1 MKQIYFYSDPARYQ
15 DQIALGRTPMLKIGD
30 TTQETTDERI
40 KQQDTTACAQL
51 LENKGSF
58 LTAFGDKEF
67 HRHLESLG
75 YKKTRA
81 EREWFY
87 ITVEDAERE
96 LYHYRDGVVKVER
109 YFTPRPHQAWVNAEI
124 LKRWDGE
131 QTIIQPLNLAARFG
145 KTLQAL
151 SLFRDSGLQ
160 IMVVAAHWLAANESF
175 VKTVNSRFDIAA
187 DITVVKPDYDEFK
200 AAIDKGGR
208 VLIDVSLHKDAA
220 DIDPRLVAALSVH
233 KKLIYIDEAD
243 YGAWRDGKR
252 ETAAQFIEPGIN
264 LVCVAT
270 GTNIERALIG
280 TKGNLQEPI
289 TVTYLDLVEAK
300 RGEGYLFQPGGFCA
314 DNAQKWMDTL
324 SDIVDVG
331 VLNLGIETELKDEL
345 NALTDERRP
354 NMPKIVAKRNSHLQR
369 RMIQTLLFDELFGAD
384 VFGMYN
390 TRYEPIEHPAAM
402 MFIPGT
408 KGDVNNIVKMGMAI
422 APHYNWIALHGD
434 DYTNRT
440 AEDAVID
447 AIENNGKERTVIV
460 SCSMGARSFSVPN
473 IVAVINCKDGGDV
486 GPAVQQASRCLTP
499 GCGKTHGLIVNFG
512 FNVERTS
519 EFENDLIS
527 SAIAQDPSNSESAV
541 RRVYALA
548 DFFKKDSE
556 GYMIQWTEGDYLQY
570 VTSVENLNN
579 LCKATIDIVGLLSN
593 IDLLELLEGIASNP
607 NTSKEWKG
615 AIKKAETFIKLNETK
630 ERKVDDEKKAMREL
644 LKKVCAIIDCT
655 ANTHYL
661 APYAN
666 TFKYCLAE
674 IAMNPDKNAEYVRL
688 VGIDAEIVY
697 NDLYQYLPTQ
707 AMDLIITKTE
717 QFDSMDNF
725 NTTTSKHSEEFLFDL
740 TT

>member
-1 MKQIYFYSDPARYQ
+1 MKQIYFYSDPARYE
-15 DQIALGRTPMLKIGD
+15 DQIVLGRAPMLKIGD
-30 TTQETTDERI
+30 TTQETTGERI
-40 KQQDTTACAQL
+40 KQQDTTACAQVL
-51 LENKGSF
+51 QEKGSF
-58 LTAFGDKEF
+58 ITSFGDKEF
-67 HRHLESLG
+67 HKHLQSLG
-75 YKKTRA
+75 YKKTRE

-87 ITVEDAERE
+87 ITAEDAERE
-96 LYHYRDGVVKVER
+96 LYDYRDGVVKVEK

-151 SLFRDSGLQ
+151 SLFNDSGLEV
-160 IMVVAAHWLAANESF
+160 MVVAAHWLAANESF
-175 VKTVNSRFDIAA
+175 VKTVNARFDIAA

-200 AAIDKGGR
+200 AAIAKGGR

-220 DIDPRLVAALSVH
+220 DIDPRLVAALCLY
-233 KKLIYIDEAD
+233 KKLVYIDEAD

-270 GTNIERALIG
+270 GTNIDRALIG
-280 TKGNLQEPI
+280 TKGKIEAPI
-289 TVTYLDLVEAK
+289 TVAYLDLVEAK
-300 RGEGYLFQPGGFCA
+300 RGEGYLFQPGGFCS
-314 DNAQKWMDTL
+314 DDPQKWMDTL
-324 SDIVDVG
+324 SDIVDIG

-354 NMPKIVAKRNSHLQR
+354 NMPKILAKRNSHLQR
-369 RMIQTLLFDELFGAD
+369 RMIQILLFDELFGAD

-390 TRYEPIEHPAAM
+390 TRYEPIEHPAVM
-402 MFIPGT
+402 MFTPG
-408 KGDVNNIVKMGMAI
+408 KKEDVNNIVKMGMAI

-440 AEDAVID
+440 AEDAVMD
-447 AIENNGKERTVIV
+447 AIKNNGKERTVIV

-473 IVAVINCKDGGDV
+473 IVAVINCKDGGDI

-499 GCGKTHGLIVNFG
+499 GCGKTHGLVVNFG

-527 SAIAQDPSNSESAV
+527 SAIAQDPSNSDNAV

-570 VTSVENLNN
+570 VTAVENLNN
-579 LCKATIDIVGLLSN
+579 LGKAIVDYKNLLSK
-593 IDLLELLEGIASNP
+593 IDLLELLESVKSSL
-607 NTSKEWKG
+607 NTSSEWKG
-615 AIKKAETFIKLNETK
+615 AIDKALTFIKSGESK
-630 ERKVDDEKKAMREL
+630 ERNIDDEKKAMRDL
-644 LKKVCAIIDCT
+644 IRKITAIIDCT

-661 APYAN
+661 APYAS

-674 IAMNPDKNAEYVRL
+674 IAMDPDKNAEYVRL
-688 VGIDAEIVY
+688 VGIDAEVVY
-697 NDLYQYLPTQ
+697 NEIYQFLPSHV
-707 AMDLIITKTE
+707 MDLIITKTSE
-717 QFDSMDNF
+717 FDSMDNF
-725 NTTTSKHSEEFLFDL
+725 SFSTVDHAPKLFDL
-740 TT
+740 

>member
-1 MKQIYFYSDPARYQ
+1 MDKKFYFYSDPARYE
-15 DQIALGRTPMLKIGD
+15 DQIALGRTPMLKIGQ
-30 TTQETTDERI
+30 TTQETTTQRV
-40 KQQDTTACAQL
+40 KQQDGTSCAQEL
-51 LENKGSF
+51 DIKGSF
-58 LTAFGDKEF
+58 IVKDTSEDTDFHINLEDK
-67 HRHLESLG
+67 G
-75 YKKTRA
+75 YLRTRQN
-81 EREWFY
+81 REWFY
-87 ITVEDAERE
+87 ITVEQAETELKLWESDA
-96 LYHYRDGVVKVER
+96 VTVKK

-151 SLFRDSGLQ
+151 SLFKDSGLEV
-160 IMVVAAHWLAANESF
+160 MVVAAHWLAANESF
-175 VKTVNSRFDIAA
+175 VKTVNARFDIAA
-187 DITVVKPDYDEFK
+187 DITVVKPDYDAFK

-220 DIDPRLVAALSVH
+220 DIDPRLVAALCLY
-233 KKLIYIDEAD
+233 KKLVYIDEAD

-270 GTNIERALIG
+270 GTNIDRALIG
-280 TKGNLQEPI
+280 TKGKIEAPI
-289 TVTYLDLVEAK
+289 TVAYLDLVEAK
-300 RGEGYLFQPGGFCA
+300 RGEGYLFQPGGFCS
-314 DNAQKWMDTL
+314 DDPQKWMDTL
-324 SDIVDVG
+324 SDIVDIG

-354 NMPKIVAKRNSHLQR
+354 NMPKILAKRNSHLQR
-369 RMIQTLLFDELFGAD
+369 RMIQILLFDELFGAD

-390 TRYEPIEHPAAM
+390 TRYEPIEHPAVM
-402 MFIPGT
+402 MFTPG
-408 KGDVNNIVKMGMAI
+408 KKEDVNNIVKMGMAI

-440 AEDAVID
+440 AEDAVMD
-447 AIENNGKERTVIV
+447 AIKNNGKERTVIV

-473 IVAVINCKDGGDV
+473 IVAVINCKDGGGV

-527 SAIAQDPSNSESAV
+527 SAIAQDPSDSQSAV
-541 RRVYALA
+541 RRVYGLA

-579 LCKATIDIVGLLSN
+579 IAKATIDIDGLLSD
-593 IDLLELLEGIASNP
+593 IDLLELLEGVASNP

-615 AIKKAETFIKLNETK
+615 AIKKAMTWQPKEDKQ
-630 ERKVDDEKKAMREL
+630 ERKVDDEKKAMRDL
-644 LKKVCAIIDCT
+644 LKKVCAIVDCT
-655 ANTHYL
+655 ANTYYL
-661 APYAN
+661 APN
-666 TFKYCLAE
+666 ETKFKDCLAD
-674 IAMNPDKNAEYVRL
+674 IAMNPAKNAEYVNL
-688 VGIDAEIVY
+688 VGVDAEVVY
-697 NDLYQYLPTQ
+697 NDLYKYLPTQ
-707 AMDLIITKTE
+707 TMDMIIIKTE

-725 NTTTSKHSEEFLFDL
+725 AFSSADHAVNMFDL
-740 TT
+740 